1 MNGTRDNGTPTPAA
15 PKTVLVTGATGYIG
29 GRLVPRLLEAGHTVK
44 VLVRTP
50 AKIAGVPWLAD
61 VEVIHGSLDDGAAL
75 RGALDGV
82 DVLYYLVHS
91 MAAGPG
97 FESKEKAMAGIAA
110 TAATD
115 AGVGR
120 IIYLGGLHPANA
132 ELSTHMRS
140 REAVGKIFLDGPVD
154 AVVFQAG
161 VVIGSGSAS
170 FEMIRHLAETLPVMP
185 APNWVKNRIEAIAVR
200 DVLHY
205 LVAAA
210 SLDGTIN
217 RTFDIGCRQVLTYAE
232 MMKEYA
238 AEAGLPRRLVL
249 ALPVPAPKLAG
260 MWVALTTPI
269 PLSMSLPLV
278 ESLQHDAV
286 SREHDID
293 SYIPLP
299 EGGLTPYRRAVA
311 LALAKERDGQ
321 VETTWA
327 SAGADADPLPSDPD
341 WAGHRVYLDE
351 RSYSSPV
358 DLKHVWT
365 IIEGIGGR
373 NGWYS
378 LPLAWRVR
386 GWLDKLTGGAG
397 LLRGRRHPHLL
408 AEGEV
413 VDWWRVERV
422 DRGRLLRLR
431 AEMRAPG
438 RAWLELSVEP
448 DGTGSRYR
456 QRAIFFP
463 KGLSGRLYWL
473 AVLPFHSLIFPA
485 MSRNITA
492 AARGLQELESES
504 AGHTPYDVWSPNRP
518 ATPHGG
524 PPMSLSASTTV
535 PHSVDRVTAVF
546 VNEDFLRHTSELV
559 GGTLES
565 FAVDGDTAGAFSTTT
580 VRTIPTTRM
589 PEIARKFVGESLKV
603 TQLETWDAP
612 AADGSR
618 QSKISLKIGGAPLD
632 VSAVQRLVS
641 DGGST
646 RIELEGT
653 VTSSVPFLGG
663 KIADAAEPMVGK
675 ALNIQSTQAQAW
687 LESH

>member
-1 MNGTRDNGTPTPAA
+1 M
-15 PKTVLVTGATGYIG
+15 LVTGATGYIG
-29 GRLVPRLLEAGHTVK
+29 GRLVPRLLEAGHRVK

-50 AKIAGVPWLAD
+50 AKIAGVPWLDD
-61 VEVIHGSLDDGAAL
+61 VEVVQSSLDDGEAL
-75 RGALDGV
+75 RAALDGV

-91 MAAGPG
+91 MAAGSG
-97 FESKEKAMAGIAA
+97 FEAKEKAMAA
-110 TAATD
+110 TAARAAAA
-115 AGVGR
+115 AGVDR
-120 IIYLGGLHPANA
+120 IVYLGGLHPAGA

-140 REAVGKIFLDGPVD
+140 REAVGNVFLDSPVD

-170 FEMIRHLAETLPVMP
+170 FEMIRHLSETLPLMP
-185 APNWVKNRIEAIAVR
+185 APSWVRNKIEAIAVR
-200 DVLHY
+200 DVLYY

-210 SLDGTIN
+210 SLEGSIN
-217 RTFDIGCRQVLTYAE
+217 RTFDIGCRQVLSYAG

-238 AEAGLPRRLVL
+238 AEAGLPHRVVL

-286 SREHDID
+286 AREHDID
-293 SYIPLP
+293 AYIPVP

-311 LALAKERDGQ
+311 LALGKERDGQ

-327 SAGADADPLPSDPD
+327 SAGVDADPLPSDPE
-341 WAGHRVYLDE
+341 WSGHTVYVDE
-351 RSYSSPV
+351 RSFGSDV
-358 DLKHVWT
+358 DPKHVWT
-365 IIEGIGGR
+365 VIEGIGGR

-378 LPLAWRVR
+378 LPLAWQVR

-413 VDWWRVERV
+413 VDWWRVERI

-473 AVLPFHSLIFPA
+473 AVLPFHSVIFPA

-492 AARGLQELESES
+492 AARDLENLESEP
-504 AGHTPYDVWSPNRP
+504 AGHTTSVLEPECLLAFRFKASVETGHWCPFSLELGGTDDLAVDLRGYHSSAAIPPDRHREAGWPGFRRRRPHVDAVSHQWLCEHFLCPVGLPVVRQADRCRRHPVPVLETARPVLCVVGDPGGSLFRP
-518 ATPHGG
+518 ADARPPEGPRSGRTGPRPPLVRGAGHSPVHGVLVHDRAIRRDR
-524 PPMSLSASTTV
+524 PV
-535 PHSVDRVTAVF
+535 PHPHEGAALGVHQRP
-546 VNEDFLRHTSELV
+546 RP
-559 GGTLES
+559 GTHGNNL
-565 FAVDGDTAGAFSTTT
+565 
-580 VRTIPTTRM
+580 
-589 PEIARKFVGESLKV
+589 
-603 TQLETWDAP
+603 
-612 AADGSR
+612 
-618 QSKISLKIGGAPLD
+618 
-632 VSAVQRLVS
+632 
-641 DGGST
+641 
-646 RIELEGT
+646 
-653 VTSSVPFLGG
+653 
-663 KIADAAEPMVGK
+663 
-675 ALNIQSTQAQAW
+675 
-687 LESH
+687 

>member
-1 MNGTRDNGTPTPAA
+1 MNGTNASPHPTRSTAPNPQAA
-15 PKTVLVTGATGYIG
+15 SAKAGPRKTVLVTGATGYIG

-50 AKIAGVPWLAD
+50 AKIAGVPWLD
-61 VEVIHGSLDDGAAL
+61 QVEVVQSSLDDGAAL
-75 RGALDGV
+75 QEALAGV

-91 MAAGPG
+91 MATGSG
-97 FESKEKAMAGIAA
+97 FESKERAMAE
-110 TAATD
+110 TAAK
-115 AGVGR
+115 AAAASGVGR
-120 IIYLGGLHPANA
+120 IVYLGGLHPANA

-140 REAVGKIFLDGPVD
+140 REAVGKVFLESPVD

-185 APNWVKNRIEAIAVR
+185 APSWVRNRIEAIAVR

-205 LVAAA
+205 LLGAA
-210 SLDGTIN
+210 SLDGRID
-217 RTFDIGCRQVLTYAE
+217 RTFDIGSRQVLSYAG

-238 AEAGLPRRLVL
+238 AEAGLPRRWVL

-260 MWVALTTPI
+260 LWVALVTPI

-293 SYIPLP
+293 SFIPLP
-299 EGGLTPYRRAVA
+299 DGGLTAYRRAVA
-311 LALAKERDGQ
+311 LALGKERDGQ
-321 VETTWA
+321 VETTWS
-327 SAGADADPLPSDPD
+327 SAGVDADPLPSDPD

-351 RSYSSPV
+351 RTYSSTV
-358 DLKHVWT
+358 DPRHVWT

-413 VDWWRVERV
+413 VDWWRAERIE
-422 DRGRLLRLR
+422 RGRLLRLR

-448 DGTGSRYR
+448 EGSGSRYR

-492 AARGLQELESES
+492 AAKDLQELESKP
-504 AGHTPYDVWSPNRP
+504 AGHTP
-518 ATPHGG
+518 
-524 PPMSLSASTTV
+524 
-535 PHSVDRVTAVF
+535 
-546 VNEDFLRHTSELV
+546 
-559 GGTLES
+559 
-565 FAVDGDTAGAFSTTT
+565 
-580 VRTIPTTRM
+580 
-589 PEIARKFVGESLKV
+589 
-603 TQLETWDAP
+603 
-612 AADGSR
+612 
-618 QSKISLKIGGAPLD
+618 
-632 VSAVQRLVS
+632 
-641 DGGST
+641 
-646 RIELEGT
+646 
-653 VTSSVPFLGG
+653 
-663 KIADAAEPMVGK
+663 
-675 ALNIQSTQAQAW
+675 
-687 LESH
+687 

>member
-1 MNGTRDNGTPTPAA
+1 MNGTPTAEH

-50 AKIAGVPWLAD
+50 AKIAGVPWLDD
-61 VEVIHGSLDDGAAL
+61 VEVIQSSLDDDGAL
-75 RGALDGV
+75 RGALEGV

-97 FESKEKAMAGIAA
+97 FEAKEKTMAGTAA
-110 TAATD
+110 TAAAD

-120 IIYLGGLHPANA
+120 IVYLGGLHPAGA

-140 REAVGKIFLDGPVD
+140 REAVGKVFLDSPVD

-170 FEMIRHLAETLPVMP
+170 FEMIRHLTETLPVMP
-185 APNWVKNRIEAIAVR
+185 APSWVKNRIEAIAVR
-200 DVLHY
+200 DVLYY

-210 SLDGTIN
+210 SLSGAIN
-217 RTFDIGCRQVLTYAE
+217 RTFDIGCREVLTYAG
-232 MMKEYA
+232 MMNEYA
-238 AEAGLPRRLVL
+238 AEAGLPHRLVL

-293 SYIPLP
+293 SLIPVP
-299 EGGLTPYRRAVA
+299 AGGLTPYRRAVG
-311 LALAKERDGQ
+311 LALGKERDAQ

-341 WAGHRVYLDE
+341 WAGHRVYVDE
-351 RSYSSPV
+351 RSFSSPV
-358 DLKHVWT
+358 DPKYVWT
-365 IIEGIGGR
+365 IIEGIGGQ

-413 VDWWRVERV
+413 VDWWRAERI

-448 DGTGSRYR
+448 QGTGSLYR

-473 AVLPFHSLIFPA
+473 AVLPFHSVIFPA

-492 AARGLQELESES
+492 AARDLQDLESE
-504 AGHTPYDVWSPNRP
+504 P
-518 ATPHGG
+518 A
-524 PPMSLSASTTV
+524 
-535 PHSVDRVTAVF
+535 
-546 VNEDFLRHTSELV
+546 RHT
-559 GGTLES
+559 
-565 FAVDGDTAGAFSTTT
+565 A
-580 VRTIPTTRM
+580 
-589 PEIARKFVGESLKV
+589 
-603 TQLETWDAP
+603 
-612 AADGSR
+612 
-618 QSKISLKIGGAPLD
+618 
-632 VSAVQRLVS
+632 
-641 DGGST
+641 
-646 RIELEGT
+646 
-653 VTSSVPFLGG
+653 
-663 KIADAAEPMVGK
+663 
-675 ALNIQSTQAQAW
+675 
-687 LESH
+687 

>member
-1 MNGTRDNGTPTPAA
+1 MTGTTDPSQPTENR
-15 PKTVLVTGATGYIG
+15 TVLVTGATGYIG

-50 AKIAGVPWLAD
+50 AKIAGVPWLD
-61 VEVIHGSLDDGAAL
+61 EVEVVQSSLDDAGAIRAAL
-75 RGALDGV
+75 GGV

-91 MAAGPG
+91 MAAGAG
-97 FESKEKAMAGIAA
+97 FEPKEKAMAE
-110 TAATD
+110 TAAHAAAE
-115 AGVGR
+115 AGVSR
-120 IIYLGGLHPANA
+120 IVYLGGLHPSNV

-140 REAVGKIFLDGPVD
+140 REAVGKVFLDSPVD

-170 FEMIRHLAETLPVMP
+170 FEMIRHLSEALPLMP
-185 APNWVKNRIEAIAVR
+185 APSWVRNRIEAIAVR
-200 DVLHY
+200 DVLYY

-210 SLDGTIN
+210 SLQGTIN
-217 RTFDIGCRQVLTYAE
+217 RTFDIGCRQVLSYAG

-238 AEAGLPRRLVL
+238 AETGLPHRVVL
-249 ALPVPAPKLAG
+249 ALPIPAPKLAG

-278 ESLQHDAV
+278 QSLQHDAV

-293 SYIPLP
+293 SFIPVP

-311 LALAKERDGQ
+311 LALGKERDGQ

-327 SAGADADPLPSDPD
+327 NAGADADPLPSDPD
-341 WAGHRVYLDE
+341 WAGHTVFVDE
-351 RSYSSPV
+351 RTFHGDV
-358 DLKHVWT
+358 DPAHVWT

-378 LPLAWRVR
+378 LPLAWQVR

-397 LLRGRRHPHLL
+397 LLRGRRHPGNL
-408 AEGEV
+408 ASGEV
-413 VDWWRVERV
+413 VDWWRVERI
-422 DRGRLLRLR
+422 DRGKMLRLR

-448 DGTGSRYR
+448 DGAGSRYR

-492 AARGLQELESES
+492 AAQKLAS
-504 AGHTPYDVWSPNRP
+504 AE
-518 ATPHGG
+518 A
-524 PPMSLSASTTV
+524 
-535 PHSVDRVTAVF
+535 
-546 VNEDFLRHTSELV
+546 
-559 GGTLES
+559 
-565 FAVDGDTAGAFSTTT
+565 
-580 VRTIPTTRM
+580 
-589 PEIARKFVGESLKV
+589 
-603 TQLETWDAP
+603 
-612 AADGSR
+612 GSR
-618 QSKISLKIGGAPLD
+618 NSRHSP
-632 VSAVQRLVS
+632 
-641 DGGST
+641 
-646 RIELEGT
+646 
-653 VTSSVPFLGG
+653 
-663 KIADAAEPMVGK
+663 
-675 ALNIQSTQAQAW
+675 
-687 LESH
+687 